1 MLQRSPQPGEAQL
14 ASPPPDAHTVARH
27 TAAGKKKKKS
37 SPTQTLLLS
46 TLRGYAHDYCGSELH
61 CLGPNQEAVFFHF
74 ILTLDGSN
82 IVRQRRKFN
91 LGALSPGSRLCDE
104 WQTQSQPS
112 GQTAVSH
119 RHLGIEKRIAFTR
132 R

>member
-1 MLQRSPQPGEAQL
+1 M
-14 ASPPPDAHTVARH
+14 ARH
-27 TAAGKKKKKS
+27 TTAGKKKLQENL
-37 SPTQTLLLS
+37 PRRQT
-46 TLRGYAHDYCGSELH
+46 TGYSHDYSGSERH
-61 CLGPNQEAVFFHF
+61 CLGPNQEAVLSHF
-74 ILTLDGSN
+74 ILTLLDGPN

-119 RHLGIEKRIAFTR
+119 RGLGPEKRGMLAR